1 MQNLNVHFI
10 NKMPISSNKY
20 EIYSVNNKS
29 LTVPNGPKHKIVYA
43 SFHISC
49 HGLK

>member
-29 LTVPNGPKHKIVYA
+29 LTVPNGPKHKI
-43 SFHISC
+43 SMHRFTFHVMD
-49 HGLK
+49 